1 VSNKIGLALSMVTGL
16 KSASEKALSTS
27 ANLMS
32 GFASAA
38 VWIGSSSRKPTPMI
52 RLQFSATRLS
62 MFGV

>member
-1 VSNKIGLALSMVTGL
+1 
-16 KSASEKALSTS
+16 
-27 ANLMS
+27 MS

-52 RLQFSATRLS
+52 RSQFSATRLS